1 MKLFYKILLMS
12 LVVAIAQANTG
23 EYEGDKDVCTSSDFL
38 NKTQLSCI
46 VCGLKKAGRPAPDE
60 NFLGMMGLIS
70 REATYLFD
78 DEKNPQHQQSN
89 QPGKKSLSRRSI
101 SGLDGQVISSPA
113 GPVELTARAQMQKNV
128 IQLLLGSGYCTQGKV
143 KSKSKNTDYK
153 NFIDRMTSDKY
164 VLSGSKDE
172 DVRDKAAKEVGQ
184 YSFDNAKEEFFLN
197 ADNPSYFQMPFEQ
210 QQEFY
215 KKRRTSALNRS
226 NDDIGYRPNS
236 EIPDCLNDIEQN
248 YAPKYS
254 SAADTYAACT
264 AIYEEC
270 EIATY
275 NGSTK
280 RKNAAGENQRV
291 GGNWC
296 ASKYR
301 LPAASLAKDV
311 KPAPVGKPAPKLRD
325 DGTPPAPIV
334 DESFQTLGTVI
345 QKQDKVIVGPN
356 GPEVDM
362 KKVKYTKDGIFIPN
376 EAIKKSKVQPA
387 PAPQPTTQPAP
398 PASSAPAVKVE
409 GQQKPAATK

>member
-12 LVVAIAQANTG
+12 LIVAMAQANN

-78 DEKNPQHQQSN
+78 DEKNPQHLQSN

-101 SGLDGQVISSPA
+101 NGLAGQVISTPA
-113 GPVELTARAQMQKNV
+113 GPVEFTARAQMQKNV

-143 KSKSKNTDYK
+143 KSKSKNADYK

-164 VLSGSKDE
+164 VLSGSEDE
-172 DVRDKAAKEVGQ
+172 KIRDKAAKEVGQ
-184 YSFDNAKEEFFLN
+184 YSFDNAKDEFFLN
-197 ADNPSYFQMPFEQ
+197 AENPSYFQMPYEQ

-226 NDDIGYRPNS
+226 NDDTGYRPNS

-254 SAADTYAACT
+254 SAADAYAACS
-264 AIYEEC
+264 AIYDEC

-280 RKNAAGENQRV
+280 RKNAAGKVMRV
-291 GGNWC
+291 GGDWC
-296 ASKYR
+296 ASRYR
-301 LPAASLAKDV
+301 APATSIAKDV
-311 KPAPVGKPAPKLRD
+311 KLAPGAKPVTNLRD
-325 DGTPPAPIV
+325 DGTPPAPIE
-334 DESFQTLGTVI
+334 DKSSRTLGTVFQ
-345 QKQDKVIVGPN
+345 QKDKVVVGPN

-362 KKVKYTKDGIFIPN
+362 TKVKYTKDGIFIPN
-376 EAIKKSKVQPA
+376 EAIKSPASSATKAQPV
-387 PAPQPTTQPAP
+387 PQPAP
-398 PASSAPAVKVE
+398 PQSQAPAVKVE
-409 GQQKPAATK
+409 GLQKPAATK